1 MYRVIDTI
9 PLKNNWVADLH
20 PVLAELGH
28 GIIVVIDPEQLK
40 SPPDIAGKEITVTR
54 PDGSSIR
61 LVVAQVPDS
70 PGGAVGIFFHGVLP
84 EQVPRNSI
92 LAW

>member
-1 MYRVIDTI
+1 
-9 PLKNNWVADLH
+9 
-20 PVLAELGH
+20 
-28 GIIVVIDPEQLK
+28 
-40 SPPDIAGKEITVTR
+40 VTR